1 MKKEIFQTAGTAEK
15 ISAPPSATAVGA
27 ASADPAQFTVVPPA
41 EATAV
46 YVAPRPVP
54 EFIRLP
60 KPGQL
65 CPWTGLSRSKMN
77 ELILP
82 CAANDGKPPVQSVS
96 LRNKGSL
103 RGTRLVVY
111 ESLISFLK
119 TKLNENENA
128 AKTGDA
134 MRRVSTW

>member
-1 MKKEIFQTAGTAEK
+1 MLFQINRVCPMKTT
-15 ISAPPSATAVGA
+15 S
-27 ASADPAQFTVVPPA
+27 SADVAQFTSVPPA

-46 YVAPRPVP
+46 HVAPRPVP

-82 CAANDGKPPVQSVS
+82 CPANDGRPPVKSVS
-96 LRNKGSL
+96 LRERGSQP
-103 RGTRLVVY
+103 GTRLVVY
-111 ESLISFLK
+111 ASLISHLEK
-119 TKLNENENA
+119 HVE
-128 AKTGDA
+128 GGQQP
-134 MRRVSTW
+134 